1 MSTNCKQLLMLLILA
16 APAVHADLPTT
27 LSVRCTLTP
36 SSVFDTSNC
45 DGDDGT
51 AAIPLSW
58 ATVPNQVVTSGASYS
73 VNLRTGYLTEA
84 GSPDATLSI
93 LGCTLPSGWS
103 LGADSLAYSG
113 SGTGTAQCR
122 VRATRT
128 AVTSDTNEFT
138 VSAEAAVLG
147 ESLVEYQ
154 IGSFEPVPSTSRT
167 VNSYTLTSAGT
178 GFAGVADQ
186 GIFRGIEISG
196 DFTITARVAS
206 LTDNSQ
212 PFPQAGLMVRESLS
226 AASPAMTIA
235 ASVTGVGARCRARTT
250 TGGSLSSL
258 ALDAAFVV
266 PDYLRLYR
274 NGNDFTCSEST
285 DGTTWVDMA
294 TQTIAMADS
303 VYIGAMASSQSGT
316 AISTT
321 IDTVVIDEAAPSTGG
336 GGTPGAKKWHPGHY
350 HKTQG
355 PWNATGYC
363 ATVTSQLTRATEST
377 HLRGE
382 WVAYAW
388 GAIETTDGVYDWSC
402 VDAHIAYLASVGK
415 YLIADLAYKAFSPSP
430 GNIVPADLTSRV
442 VTGTGTQPVQIA
454 PIWEADVAD
463 RYIRFLE
470 AFAAR
475 YDSNPTVELVQM
487 SESAPS
493 FGGGNPS
500 ATYSTS
506 ALATQLKR
514 VYSAAAAAFDQ
525 TVFAPMVNSL
535 SNQAAGLIE
544 HAYSLGLGV
553 GSPDAFTVSANG
565 DLDAGSLIFSGTQV
579 AGQGTTVRDYRG
591 LIPHEVKGSDP
602 VLGGKDDN
610 GPATNLIDWAQTHD
624 VTHMSWISS
633 VTRTGNTWSAIL
645 SAIAADPLLFTACP
659 SAITCQ

>member
-1 MSTNCKQLLMLLILA
+1 MLRLLALLLILA
-16 APAVHADLPTT
+16 APAVRADLPSV

-36 SSVFDTSNC
+36 SSVFDTANC

-58 ATVPNQVVTSGASYS
+58 ATIPNQVITSGSSYS
-73 VNLRTGYLTEA
+73 VNIRTGYLTEA
-84 GSPDATLSI
+84 GSPAATLSV

-103 LGADSLAYSG
+103 LGTDSLAYSG

-122 VRATRT
+122 IRATRLT
-128 AVTSDTNEFT
+128 ATSDSNEFT

-154 IGSFEPVPSTSRT
+154 IGAFEPVPSTSRS

-178 GFAGVADQ
+178 GFAGTADQ
-186 GIFRGIEISG
+186 GIFRGLAISG

-212 PFPQAGLMVRESLS
+212 PFPQAGLMVRETLD
-226 AASPAMTIA
+226 ANSPAMTMA

-250 TGGSLSSL
+250 TGGTLASL
-258 ALDAAFVV
+258 ALDATFVV
-266 PDYLRLYR
+266 PDYLRIYR
-274 NGNDFTCSEST
+274 SGNDLTCSVST
-285 DGTTWVDMA
+285 DGSTWTDLA
-294 TQTIAMADS
+294 TQTIAMAES

-316 AISTT
+316 EISTT

-355 PWNATGYC
+355 TWNATGYC
-363 ATVTSQLTRATEST
+363 DIVTPQLTRATESAN
-377 HLRGE
+377 LRGE
-382 WVAYAW
+382 WVVYAW
-388 GAIETTDGVYDWSC
+388 GAIETSNGVYDWSC
-402 VDAHIAYLASVGK
+402 VDSHVAYMASIGK
-415 YLIADLAYKAFSPSP
+415 YLIIDLAYKVFSPSP
-430 GNIVPADLTSRV
+430 GNIVPSDLTSRV
-442 VTGTGTQPVQIA
+442 VTGTGAQPVQIA
-454 PIWEADVAD
+454 PIWESDVAD

-475 YDSNPTVELVQM
+475 YDSNPTVEMVQL

-506 ALATQLKR
+506 ALATQLR
-514 VYSAAAAAFDQ
+514 RIYAAAAVAFDQ
-525 TVFAPMVNSL
+525 TVFAPMINSL
-535 SNQAAGLIE
+535 SNEAAGLIE
-544 HAYSLGLGV
+544 YAYSQGLGLGN
-553 GSPDAFTVSANG
+553 PDAFDDFGSQIFAGVQVS
-565 DLDAGSLIFSGTQV
+565 
-579 AGQGTTVRDYRG
+579 GQGTTVRDYRG
-591 LIPHEVKGSDP
+591 LMPREAKASAP

-610 GPATNLIDWAQTHD
+610 GPATNIINWAQTND
-624 VTHMSWISS
+624 VTHLSWVSS
-633 VTRTGNTWSAIL
+633 VTSAGNTWSAIL
-645 SAIAADPLLFTACP
+645 SAIAADPLLYTACP